1 MQGAEFDVATSAER
15 LSEEIQRVG
24 VIAGISSSTQR
35 PAFLL
40 QRSNDGISTQA
51 TADNLRAITAT
62 MRARLARRGRAFHR
76 WGRQQPMPATLP
88 HVCAVKYRD
97 ELEAERARANELSRL
112 LEEVRRERDAEREE
126 AGAKLVGVQTA
137 LAECEEARDK
147 LQEEC
152 RRAR

>member
-1 MQGAEFDVATSAER
+1 
-15 LSEEIQRVG
+15 
-24 VIAGISSSTQR
+24 
-35 PAFLL
+35 
-40 QRSNDGISTQA
+40 
-51 TADNLRAITAT
+51 
-62 MRARLARRGRAFHR
+62 
-76 WGRQQPMPATLP
+76 MPATLP

-137 LAECEEARDK
+137 LAECEEGDK

-152 RRAR
+152 RRQAGASSF

>member
-1 MQGAEFDVATSAER
+1 MNS
-15 LSEEIQRVG
+15 
-24 VIAGISSSTQR
+24 
-35 PAFLL
+35 
-40 QRSNDGISTQA
+40 
-51 TADNLRAITAT
+51 
-62 MRARLARRGRAFHR
+62 RRG
-76 WGRQQPMPATLP
+76 
-88 HVCAVKYRD
+88 
-97 ELEAERARANELSRL
+97 ARANELSRL